1 MTRPRR
7 PAAGFTL
14 IELIVV
20 MAIVAMLIALSLPRY
35 GRSIERSREAVLRH
49 DLHAMREAIDLFMA
63 DRQRYPA
70 TLDELVEHR
79 YLRALPVDPYTD
91 SSSTW
96 TTLAPPASGSDAT
109 LDGVFDVRSGAPGQ
123 ASDGTPFDQW

>member
-1 MTRPRR
+1 MLRR
-7 PAAGFTL
+7 HRSSRGFTL

-70 TLDELVEHR
+70 SLDELVEQR

-96 TTLAPPASGSDAT
+96 TTLAPPVGSSET
-109 LDGVFDVRSGAPGQ
+109 SVDGVFDVRSGATGV